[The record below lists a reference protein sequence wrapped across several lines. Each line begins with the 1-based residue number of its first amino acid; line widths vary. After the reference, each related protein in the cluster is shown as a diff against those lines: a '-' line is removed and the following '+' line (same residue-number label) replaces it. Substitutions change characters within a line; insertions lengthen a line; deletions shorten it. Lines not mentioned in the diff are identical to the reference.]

1 MYSRG
6 VPITMW
12 CSGFSLQ
19 EGDTHVSVHPLRSL
33 LRHPAGEQGVG
44 PSLSLLCLDSLE
56 IRLPESSNPGFVSS

>member
-19 EGDTHVSVHPLRSL
+19 EGDTHVSVHPLKTSSETPSRG
-33 LRHPAGEQGVG
+33 AGGG
-44 PSLSLLCLDSLE
+44 ALSLLCLDGLE
-56 IRLPESSNPGFVSS
+56 IRFPENSNPWFCQ